1 MVRRK
6 QNISLPILSVIS
18 DLSFVKKDIGTS
30 ISCSGVCLTLTKIKK
45 NKKKNELFFYLSK
58 HTILT
63 SAYKYLKSGDII
75 NLEKSMKY
83 GDEIAGHF
91 VQGHVDTT
99 IKVLS
104 INTDNSKTW
113 TIFFNIPQKFRKFL
127 IEKGSIGINGVSLTI
142 AQIFANKFKV
152 VIIPHTLQNTNLLKL
167 SSKSYLDINA
177 TEAPHCSIND
187 LLDFSSGL
195 FVLLGGNHTLTSQ
208 LILNNQDKIFLNNV
222 SKLKSAILFSPFSH
236 FC

>member
-1 MVRRK
+1 
-6 QNISLPILSVIS
+6 
-18 DLSFVKKDIGTS
+18 
-30 ISCSGVCLTLTKIKK
+30 SCSGVCLTLTKIKK
-45 NKKKNELFFYLSK
+45 NKRKNELFFYLSK

-63 SAYKYLKSGDII
+63 SAFKYLKSGDII

-83 GDEIAGHF
+83 GDEFAGHF

-167 SSKSYLDINA
+167 QKNNYVNVEI
-177 TEAPHCSIND
+177 D
-187 LLDFSSGL
+187 LIAKT
-195 FVLLGGNHTLTSQ
+195 LL
-208 LILNNQDKIFLNNV
+208 K
-222 SKLKSAILFSPFSH
+222 K
-236 FC
+236 

>member
-1 MVRRK
+1 
-6 QNISLPILSVIS
+6 
-18 DLSFVKKDIGTS
+18 
-30 ISCSGVCLTLTKIKK
+30 
-45 NKKKNELFFYLSK
+45 
-58 HTILT
+58 
-63 SAYKYLKSGDII
+63 
-75 NLEKSMKY
+75 MKY
-83 GDEIAGHF
+83 GDEFAGHF

-167 SSKSYLDINA
+167 KKNNYVNVEI
-177 TEAPHCSIND
+177 D
-187 LLDFSSGL
+187 LIAKT
-195 FVLLGGNHTLTSQ
+195 LL
-208 LILNNQDKIFLNNV
+208 K
-222 SKLKSAILFSPFSH
+222 K
-236 FC
+236 